1 MIEVGI
7 RELKQGAS
15 QILRRVWEKKETI
28 TVTRRGRAVAR
39 IVPVEDAES
48 KRAEALAVLA
58 EMDELAREIGAHWPK
73 GVSAVEAVREQRR
86 EL

>member
-7 RELKQGAS
+7 RELKQRTS
-15 QILRRVWEKKETI
+15 HILRQVREKKETI
-28 TVTRRGRAVAR
+28 TVTHRGRAVAR

-48 KRAEALAVLA
+48 KRAEALAVWA
-58 EMDELAREIGAHWPK
+58 EMDELAREIGAHWPE